1 MKVYFPSIT
10 NMTDSF
16 PINFDIVAKIT
27 SNMKLNPIGPNGESN
42 LSDLTSNEVHYMKLE
57 TNYKMAD
64 IKFS

>member
-16 PINFDIVAKIT
+16 PINFEIVAKIT
-27 SNMKLNPIGPNGESN
+27 SNMKLNPIGPNGESY

-57 TNYKMAD
+57 TNYKIAN
-64 IKFS
+64 IKFR